1 MRRSYNKNNL
11 YPIQNLNQLQSRK
24 EKEKIITSRI
34 HQFNFQQMKKFE
46 KKKDA
51 AVPYPNNPGS
61 NYNTANPG
69 EETKPSLKIKVL
81 ASRTLPMH
89 TSPKTEKND
98 DLTKHKEMKEPL
110 KMIQPEFQIKTR
122 STGKR
127 ENPANYRSERQT
139 ISAAVKNNG
148 LLKNSEDKGE
158 VDSADPTLANK
169 VR

>member
-1 MRRSYNKNNL
+1 
-11 YPIQNLNQLQSRK
+11 
-24 EKEKIITSRI
+24 
-34 HQFNFQQMKKFE
+34 MKKFE
-46 KKKDA
+46 KKRDA
-51 AVPYPNNPGS
+51 PVPYPNNPGS

-98 DLTKHKEMKEPL
+98 DHMKLKELKEPL

-127 ENPANYRSERQT
+127 DNPANYRSERQT
-139 ISAAVKNNG
+139 ISAAVK
-148 LLKNSEDKGE
+148 KNSEDKEEG
-158 VDSADPTLANK
+158 DTADPSVVSK